1 MLAHTMPEIS
11 ALCYDDVEP
20 ARLEAE
26 EGVMRSAREVLRGAW
41 LEFLCRVLP
50 PLPMGHA
57 GQDAAQGYSAASA

>member
-11 ALCYDDVEP
+11 ALRYDDVEP

-50 PLPMGHA
+50 PLPRGNA